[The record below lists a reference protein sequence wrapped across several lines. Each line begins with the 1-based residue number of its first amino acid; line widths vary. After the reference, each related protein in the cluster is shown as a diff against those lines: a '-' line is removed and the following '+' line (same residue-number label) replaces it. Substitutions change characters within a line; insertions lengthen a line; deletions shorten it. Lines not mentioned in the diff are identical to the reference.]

1 MTRILT
7 LSEWNKNYC
16 FQRRISK
23 PAINKLAPSAENI
36 TIMRVLQD
44 QMNFKVLLLI
54 CYLSFKQ
61 SFTNKL
67 FFVVVTAGISSWCL
81 GTLCLGE
88 CLDLRE
94 ETIGGRKTFPMQWYS
109 NFYSLPDYFLVDK

>member
-16 FQRRISK
+16 FQRRTSK
-23 PAINKLAPSAENI
+23 PAINKLAPVAENI
-36 TIMRVLQD
+36 VTIMWILQD
-44 QMNFKVLLLI
+44 QMKLKLFLLI
-54 CYLSFKQ
+54 CYLFKQ

-67 FFVVVTAGISSWCL
+67 YFVVVTAGVCLWCL

-94 ETIGGRKTFPMQWYS
+94 ESNGEDGEHFPCRVIS
-109 NFYSLPDYFLVDK
+109 SLTL